1 MMSKKVKLWL
11 KVIIGIIDIVK
22 DDCEHGY
29 EKEELEDIVDCI
41 YKTKWMKSE
50 AKKYK
55 ETDTGIK
62 RER

>member
-41 YKTKWMKSE
+41 YKTKWMKSRQRSTRKPTPE
-50 AKKYK
+50 S
-55 ETDTGIK
+55 